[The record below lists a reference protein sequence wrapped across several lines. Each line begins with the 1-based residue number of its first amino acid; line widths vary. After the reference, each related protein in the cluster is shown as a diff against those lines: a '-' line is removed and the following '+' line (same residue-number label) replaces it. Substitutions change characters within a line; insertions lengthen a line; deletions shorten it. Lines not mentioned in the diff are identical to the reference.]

1 MTGFKAG
8 RSLLI
13 AAALAALVACGT
25 KVTQENFDKIKAGMT
40 QEEVTALLGEPTEA
54 SGFSLGNLSGTSAV
68 WKDKNGAIHIQFVN
82 GKVLSKQFVK
92 GGAEG

>member
-1 MTGFKAG
+1 MSHNEW
-8 RSLLI
+8 RSLL
-13 AAALAALVACGT
+13 LAAVLVTLAACGA

-40 QEEVTALLGEPTEA
+40 QEEVTALLGEPTES

-68 WKDKNGAIHIQFVN
+68 WKDRDGAIHIQFVN

-92 GGAEG
+92 GRQEG

>member
-1 MTGFKAG
+1 MMSYKGW
-8 RSLLI
+8 RSLLL
-13 AAALAALVACGT
+13 AAALVVLAACGS

-40 QEEVTALLGEPTEA
+40 QEEVTALLGEPTES

-92 GGAEG
+92 GRSEG